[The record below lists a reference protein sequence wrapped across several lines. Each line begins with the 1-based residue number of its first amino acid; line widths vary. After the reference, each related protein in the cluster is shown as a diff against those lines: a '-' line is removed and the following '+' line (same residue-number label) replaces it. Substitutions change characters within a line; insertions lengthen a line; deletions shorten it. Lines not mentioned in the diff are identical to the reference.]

1 MADKYTTNFFIR
13 QEEARRNAK
22 KLVFLFAI
30 AVVAIIVV
38 IYLALRMIW
47 LIHLSPDHSS
57 PYSVWTFNGYSWWDP
72 LTFFV
77 IATIVSSIILIASII
92 KTNQLRGGGKAVAE
106 MLGGTLISGNTKELK
121 ERQLLNVVE
130 EMAIASG
137 VPVPL
142 VFVLNNENG
151 INAFAAGLTLNDSAV
166 AVTRGALNNLSREEL
181 QGIIGHE
188 FSHILNGDTRLN
200 VQLIGII
207 FGIMVIGIIGGKILQ
222 GVRGSRKGGGPIIL
236 IGLVFWIVG
245 YIGFFM
251 GRLIQSAVS
260 RQKEYLADASAVQFT
275 RNPTGIVGALKKI
288 GGYIK
293 GSKIDSASASQA
305 SHMFFGESHR
315 SVLFSK
321 FLATHPPLMDRI
333 KRLDPHFKEELTA
346 VKSTQDIYQAPVY
359 EAPISSLQESA
370 PVTQVVT
377 PVAANPQDV
386 IHLVGNPSQTSLI
399 QAKATLES
407 ISDTIKQTVNTP
419 AGAASVI
426 YALLLGSDCRE
437 RENQLSALYRSVVT
451 KGDIERIQRLCDV
464 TAVLKEDQKLPLVE
478 LAVPQLRLLTEKERH
493 NFLDMINALII
504 ADKKTSLFEF
514 FIYWMIN
521 QYLIRDKEDLFAK
534 TTFFHIHQVQYDILI
549 ILKALANSGNIGNE
563 NAAQAAFQAGV
574 TQIPELAAKNHEFV
588 YSESMN
594 FDLIGSSL
602 QQLSYASFQ
611 IKQSVVDACAYCAFA
626 DKTITIAE
634 FEMLRVLS
642 LTLHC
647 PLPPFVTDKSLNRI
661 PS

>member
-30 AVVAIIVV
+30 AVAAIIIV
-38 IYLALRMIW
+38 IYLALRMLW

-92 KTNQLRGGGKAVAE
+92 KTSQLRGGGKAVAE

-288 GGYIK
+288 GGYMK

-346 VKSTQDIYQAPVY
+346 VKSNQDIYQAPVY

-386 IHLVGNPSQTSLI
+386 IHRVGNPSQTSLI
-399 QAKATLES
+399 HAKATLES
-407 ISDTIKQTVNTP
+407 ISDMMKQTVNTP

-451 KGDIERIQRLCDV
+451 NGDIERIQRLCDV
-464 TAVLKEDQKLPLVE
+464 TTVLKEDQKLPLVE

-647 PLPPFVTDKSLNRI
+647 PLPPFVTDKPLNRI